1 MAGSYS
7 QIPAP
12 RVPFLDPQTNMVTP
26 QWFLWFNNVY
36 GITGSGV
43 GIVAVGNGGTGL
55 GTTPSNGQLLIGN
68 GTGYSLNTL
77 FASAGISV
85 TNGAG
90 AISLAN
96 TGVLS
101 NIAGTGITVSSATG
115 NVTVAIDSTV
125 ATLTGT
131 QTLQNKTLDNT
142 NTVTLL
148 DTLFT
153 LQDNLDNTKQ
163 AQFQLSAIATAT
175 TSTYTLP
182 AASTTLA
189 GLATTQTFAGNLT
202 FSGNLTATSSIFTRT
217 ATTQSWTD
225 GSMTTGA
232 WTVGGTAQT
241 GGITL
246 GRSTAAQTLN
256 IATGA
261 TATATTKTVNIG
273 TAGLNGSTTAINIGS
288 AVAGATTTVN
298 AYGACTFNTPIGVA
312 SGGTGSGVA
321 YTVATLPAAG
331 TQGRR
336 AWVTDAL
343 APTFGAAVV
352 GGGAVVIP
360 VFDDGTTWIVG

>member
-1 MAGSYS
+1 MAAPAT

-12 RVPFLDPQTNMVTP
+12 RVPFLDPQTNMVSP
-26 QWFLWFNNVY
+26 QWFLWFNNLY
-36 GITGSGV
+36 SFTGSGV
-43 GIVAVGNGGTGL
+43 GILATANGGTGL
-55 GTTPSNGQLLIGN
+55 GTAPANGQLLIGN

-77 FASAGISV
+77 FAGAGITV
-85 TNGAG
+85 TNGSG
-90 AISLAN
+90 AIS
-96 TGVLS
+96 
-101 NIAGTGITVSSATG
+101 I
-115 NVTVAIDSTV
+115 AIDSTV

-298 AYGACTFNTPIGVA
+298 AYGDWTFNTPVAVA

-336 AWVTDAL
+336 AWVTNAL
-343 APTFGAAVV
+343 APAFGAAPV

-360 VFDDGTTWIVG
+360 VFDNGAAWIVG

>member
-1 MAGSYS
+1 
-7 QIPAP
+7 
-12 RVPFLDPQTNMVTP
+12 MVTP

-43 GIVAVGNGGTGL
+43 GIVAVANGGTGL
-55 GTTPSNGQLLIGN
+55 GTAPANGQLLIGN
-68 GTGYSLNTL
+68 GAGYSLNTL
-77 FASAGISV
+77 FASTGISIA
-85 TNGAG
+85 NGSG

-101 NIAGTGITVSSATG
+101 NIAGVGITVSSATG

-163 AQFQLSAIATAT
+163 AQFQVSTIGTGT
-175 TSTYTLP
+175 TRTYTLQNQSGTI
-182 AASTTLA
+182 ALLSGA
-189 GLATTQTFAGNLT
+189 QT
-202 FSGNLTATSSIFTRT
+202 FSGVNTFSNATIQVGSSTAT
-217 ATTQSWTD
+217 
-225 GSMTTGA
+225 
-232 WTVGGTAQT
+232 GTMQFAY
-241 GGITL
+241 
-246 GRSTAAQTLN
+246 
-256 IATGA
+256 GA
-261 TATATTKTVNIG
+261 TLSGNTKTVEIATNG
-273 TAGLNGSTTAINIGS
+273 VSGSTTAITIGS
-288 AVAGATTTVN
+288 TFGTTGNV
-298 AYGACTFNTPIGVA
+298 YGNWTFNTPISVA

-343 APTFGAAVV
+343 APAFGAAPV

-360 VFDDGTTWIVG
+360 VFDNGAAWIVG

>member
-1 MAGSYS
+1 MAAPTT

-12 RVPFLDPQTNMVTP
+12 RVPFLDPQTNMVSP
-26 QWFLWFNNVY
+26 QWFLWFNNLY
-36 GITGSGV
+36 SFTGSGA
-43 GIVAVGNGGTGL
+43 GILATANGGTGL

-77 FASAGISV
+77 FAGTGISIA
-85 TNGAG
+85 NGSG

-131 QTLQNKTLDNT
+131 QTLQNKTLGNT

-163 AQFQLSAIATAT
+163 AQFQVSTIGTGT
-175 TSTYTLP
+175 TRTYTLQNQSGTI
-182 AASTTLA
+182 ALLSGA
-189 GLATTQTFAGNLT
+189 QT
-202 FSGNLTATSSIFTRT
+202 FSGVNTFSNATIQVGSSTAT
-217 ATTQSWTD
+217 
-225 GSMTTGA
+225 
-232 WTVGGTAQT
+232 GTMQFAY
-241 GGITL
+241 
-246 GRSTAAQTLN
+246 
-256 IATGA
+256 GA
-261 TATATTKTVNIG
+261 TLSGNTKTVEIATNG
-273 TAGLNGSTTAINIGS
+273 VSGSTTAITIGS
-288 AVAGATTTVN
+288 TFGTTVN
-298 AYGACTFNTPIGVA
+298 VYGDWTFNTPVAVA

-336 AWVTDAL
+336 AWVTNAL
-343 APTFGAAVV
+343 APAFGAAPV

-360 VFDDGTTWIVG
+360 VFDNGTAWIVG

>member
-12 RVPFLDPQTNMVTP
+12 RVPFLDPQTNMVSP

-36 GITGSGV
+36 GITGNGV
-43 GIVAVGNGGTGL
+43 GIVQVGNGGTGL
-55 GTTPSNGQLLIGN
+55 GTIPSNGQLLIGN

-77 FASAGISV
+77 FAGAGISV
-85 TNGAG
+85 TNGSG
-90 AISLAN
+90 AISLGN

-115 NVTVAIDSTV
+115 DVTVAIDNTV

-153 LQDNLDNTKQ
+153 LQDNIDNTKQ
-163 AQFQLSAIATAT
+163 AQFQLSTIGTGT
-175 TSTYTLP
+175 TRTYTLQNQSGTI
-182 AASTTLA
+182 ALLNGA
-189 GLATTQTFAGNLT
+189 QTFTGVNIFSNATISVGSSTATGTMQFAYGATL
-202 FSGNLTATSSIFTRT
+202 SGN
-217 ATTQSWTD
+217 
-225 GSMTTGA
+225 
-232 WTVGGTAQT
+232 
-241 GGITL
+241 
-246 GRSTAAQTLN
+246 
-256 IATGA
+256 
-261 TATATTKTVNIG
+261 TKTVEIATNG
-273 TAGLNGSTTAINIGS
+273 VSGSTTAITIGS
-288 AVAGATTTVN
+288 TFGTTVT
-298 AYGACTFNTPIGVA
+298 AYGNWTFNTPISVA
-312 SGGTGSGVA
+312 SGGTGTGVA

-360 VFDDGTTWIVG
+360 VFDNGTAWIVG

>member
-43 GIVAVGNGGTGL
+43 GIVAVANGGTGL
-55 GTTPSNGQLLIGN
+55 GTAPANGQLLIGN
-68 GTGYSLNTL
+68 GAGYSLNTL
-77 FASAGISV
+77 FASTGISIA
-85 TNGAG
+85 NGSG

-101 NIAGTGITVSSATG
+101 NIAGVGITVSSATG

-163 AQFQLSAIATAT
+163 AQFQVSTIGTGT
-175 TSTYTLP
+175 TRTYTLQNQSGTI
-182 AASTTLA
+182 ALLSGA
-189 GLATTQTFAGNLT
+189 QT
-202 FSGNLTATSSIFTRT
+202 FSGVNTFSNATIQVGSSTAT
-217 ATTQSWTD
+217 
-225 GSMTTGA
+225 
-232 WTVGGTAQT
+232 GTMQFAY
-241 GGITL
+241 
-246 GRSTAAQTLN
+246 
-256 IATGA
+256 GA
-261 TATATTKTVNIG
+261 TLSGNTKTVEIATNG
-273 TAGLNGSTTAINIGS
+273 VSGSTTAITIGS
-288 AVAGATTTVN
+288 TFGTTGNV
-298 AYGACTFNTPIGVA
+298 YGNWTFNTPISVA

-343 APTFGAAVV
+343 APAFGAAPV

-360 VFDDGTTWIVG
+360 VFDNGAAWIVG